1 MKNEEKAKQRCSLY
15 MAIEPIDQA
24 ISFILRQEP
33 QEDLADDVEAL
44 HVLRGLEVVKTILA
58 EELKTSK

>member
-1 MKNEEKAKQRCSLY
+1 

-58 EELKTSK
+58 EELEASK

>member
-1 MKNEEKAKQRCSLY
+1 MENEEKAKQRCRLY

-33 QEDLADDVEAL
+33 QEDLADEVEAL
-44 HVLRGLEVVKTILA
+44 HVLRGLAVVKTILE
-58 EELKTSK
+58 EELEASK